1 MKAIYKMMIPG
12 LIGLMIL
19 TTNFQTISAQQTTSN
34 EIEKVKAEV
43 RKRAGDGGKV
53 VVKMKTGPK
62 MEGFIGNILDESFD
76 LTDPK
81 TRQPT
86 TIPYRDVAHVKKTG
100 GSSGAKIALGIG
112 IGAAIVVATV
122 LGSIG
127 RKRGGF
133 CPLSCRTIL

>member
-53 VVKMKTGPK
+53 VVKMKC
-62 MEGFIGNILDESFD
+62 
-76 LTDPK
+76 
-81 TRQPT
+81 
-86 TIPYRDVAHVKKTG
+86 V
-100 GSSGAKIALGIG
+100 
-112 IGAAIVVATV
+112 
-122 LGSIG
+122 
-127 RKRGGF
+127 
-133 CPLSCRTIL
+133 